1 MKKNYIVMI
10 SMISKVFDKIAG
22 WCMVATMALIVGNI
36 LLRSLIKQPILGTYE
51 YVGFLTA
58 LIIGLSLAYC
68 AVQNGH
74 IAVTFIAEKFSPG
87 VQYVITVIIDIIS
100 FIFLSLAT
108 WHTGKYAY
116 SMILS
121 GEVSPTTKMPFYPFI
136 YLVTLGLFMLS
147 LVVLFKLIETIRK
160 GVKP

>member
-1 MKKNYIVMI
+1 
-10 SMISKVFDKIAG
+10 MISKFFDKIAG

-147 LVVLFKLIETIRK
+147 LVILFKLIEYIRK
-160 GVKP
+160 GVKT

>member
-1 MKKNYIVMI
+1 MI

-147 LVVLFKLIETIRK
+147 LVILFKLIEYIRK
-160 GVKP
+160 GVKT

>member
-87 VQYVITVIIDIIS
+87 VQYVITVIIDIIY
-100 FIFLSLAT
+100 FIFLSLAI

-136 YLVTLGLFMLS
+136 YLVPLGLFMLS
-147 LVVLFKLIETIRK
+147 LVILFKLIEYIRK
-160 GVKP
+160 GVKT

>member
-87 VQYVITVIIDIIS
+87 VQYVTAIIIDIFS

-147 LVVLFKLIETIRK
+147 LVVLFKVIERIKK
-160 GVKP
+160 GVKA